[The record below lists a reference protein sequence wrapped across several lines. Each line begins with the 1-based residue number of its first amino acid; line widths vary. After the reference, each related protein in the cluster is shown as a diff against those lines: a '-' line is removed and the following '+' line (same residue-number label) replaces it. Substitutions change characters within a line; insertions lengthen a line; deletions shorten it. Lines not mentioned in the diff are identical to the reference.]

1 MHVVVIKSS
10 VGLGT
15 WLSRV
20 SSSLISAAT
29 FFETLAQFILELF
42 EGVKRWPLVE
52 WVILEVV
59 VGESL

>member
-1 MHVVVIKSS
+1 M
-10 VGLGT
+10 GLGT